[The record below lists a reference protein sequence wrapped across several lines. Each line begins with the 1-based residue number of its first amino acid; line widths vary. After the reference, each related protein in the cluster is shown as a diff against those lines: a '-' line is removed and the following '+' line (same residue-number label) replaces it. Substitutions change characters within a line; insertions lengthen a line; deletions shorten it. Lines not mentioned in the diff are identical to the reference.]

1 MVRAMT
7 KSERAAWLGVLV
19 LGVVGCG
26 SSGEAP
32 IAADDTGGLVDAVG
46 DGPSDTTDAVTDS
59 GADAVGSDTGAG
71 DTSPG
76 DTAGACNAL
85 ANVADVV
92 TTQQVA
98 EALPSLKGGSVA
110 EGTYVVTAV
119 TAYTGPG
126 GATGP
131 KTGTTMQQTMRLAAG
146 AFDIVRVQNGGA
158 EKRSSGAYSTSGSAF
173 TLGGTCPTTSSV
185 PVEYDATGTTLRI
198 SLGSTIKEILTYTKK

>member
-1 MVRAMT
+1 MT
-7 KSERAAWLGVLV
+7 TSGWAAWLGVLV

-26 SSGEAP
+26 SSGETP
-32 IAADDTGGLVDAVG
+32 VGADDSGVVDAVA
-46 DGPSDTTDAVTDS
+46 DGPSDSAVADS
-59 GADAVGSDTGAG
+59 GADAVASDTGVA
-71 DTSPG
+71 DTRTSDGSAG

-85 ANVADVV
+85 ANVAEVV

-146 AFDIVRVQNGGA
+146 AFDIVRIQNGGT
-158 EKRSSGAYSTSGSAF
+158 EKRSSGAYSTSGTAF

-185 PVEYDATGTTLRI
+185 PVEYDATPTTLRI

>member
-1 MVRAMT
+1 MT
-7 KSERAAWLGVLV
+7 KSERAAWLGLLV

-26 SSGEAP
+26 SSETP
-32 IAADDTGGLVDAVG
+32 VAADDTGSLVDAVG
-46 DGPSDTTDAVTDS
+46 DGPSDTTADAVTDS
-59 GADAVGSDTGAG
+59 GADAAGSDTSAG
-71 DTSPG
+71 DTSTS

-85 ANVADVV
+85 ANAADVV

-119 TAYTGPG
+119 TAYTGP

-185 PVEYDATGTTLRI
+185 PVEYDATATTLRI